1 MQYARY
7 TFFNIVAMK
16 ELTEEEIRNL
26 PYLTKE
32 EQYDIKLTKEDAIK
46 ETIRLYLEKAKE
58 TDELYDKGLLK
69 LI

>member
-1 MQYARY
+1 
-7 TFFNIVAMK
+7 MK